1 MLTIPQIIIIAGLL
15 LVLSEL
21 FIGIQTGFDFVL
33 IGTILILSGSIGMLS
48 SNLLLTLIIGI
59 ILCFVYFFF
68 GRKFIK
74 KKIIYITHATNV
86 DKLIGATGIC
96 IRSITPNTPGMIRL
110 ADEDWRSSANEVI
123 YEKDKV
129 KVVSIEGVTLKVIKI
144 K

>member
-1 MLTIPQIIIIAGLL
+1 MLTIPQIIIIIGLL

-33 IGTILILSGSIGMLS
+33 IGTILILSGTIGMLS
-48 SNLLLTLIIGI
+48 SNLILTLIIGI

-68 GRKFIK
+68 GRQFIK
-74 KKIIYITHATNV
+74 KKIIYITHSTNV
-86 DKLIGATGIC
+86 DKLIGATGVC
-96 IRSITPNTPGMIRL
+96 IRSITPSTAGMIRL
-110 ADEDWRSSANEVI
+110 SDEDWRSSSDEVI

-129 KVVSIEGVTLKVIKI
+129 KVVSIEGVTLKVTKL